1 MRWWAIAAMAGLA
14 ALDLA
19 GACLAKEL
27 SARPRFWMYAI
38 AIGIWVLLFVVY
50 VWSMRFDDL
59 WVVTFGW
66 ITMLQVGVLL
76 IDRFMFGTE
85 VSARKWALAAALVV
99 VQIGLLLPEQARHE
113 TPARVDPA
121 VVDLLTES
129 TS

>member
-27 SARPRFWMYAI
+27 SARPRVWMYAM

-76 IDRFMFGTE
+76 IDRFMFGTD
-85 VSARKWALAAALVV
+85 VSGRKWALAAALVV
-99 VQIGLLLPEQARHE
+99 VQIGLLLPEPARHDSV
-113 TPARVDPA
+113 ARTDPGALDLIVDRA
-121 VVDLLTES
+121 G
-129 TS
+129 